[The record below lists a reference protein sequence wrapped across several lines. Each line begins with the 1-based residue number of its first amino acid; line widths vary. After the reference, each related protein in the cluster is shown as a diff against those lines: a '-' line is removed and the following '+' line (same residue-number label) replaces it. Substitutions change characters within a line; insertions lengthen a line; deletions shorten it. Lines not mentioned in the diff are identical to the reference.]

1 MMKRLPTGIQT
12 FEIIR
17 EGNYLYVDKTDLV
30 FRMAH
35 DNRYVFMSRPRRFGK
50 SLLCSTLKSYFEGR
64 RDLFEGLA
72 MEQLETEWRK
82 HPVLLISLASMK
94 AGTEKEFND
103 KIDVQLS
110 WLERQYG
117 VTKTSD
123 TPGARLENLIKEAP
137 AKMGGEKTVVI
148 IDEYDAPLLATLHE
162 PEKLKEMRTIV
173 RSLFSCLKDCDPYL
187 RFVFIT
193 GITKFSQVS
202 SHTPIRAHDWTF
214 SELNNLDKITMMP
227 QYSTICGITQ
237 EELESQMMPHVEN
250 LAADLNI
257 TVEEALLR
265 LKRNYDGYHFADD
278 LKDIYNPY
286 SLLQALKWSRIQ
298 DYWFDTGTP
307 SSLINM
313 LLKFGADIMDF
324 DDGRLC
330 EAHEFDAPTEKMTTP
345 MPFFYQSGYLTIKDY
360 DADMDT
366 YTLRYPNQEVRKGM
380 INALIPY
387 YIEGDTIHAKNIVAD
402 VYRAI
407 RRDDLDEALQ
417 TLKAYLASVP
427 YAENANSEGHYQTML
442 YVVFSLLG
450 RYVQQEVRTAKGR
463 IDMVL
468 TTATDIY
475 VIELKIDRP
484 AQEALDQID
493 TKDYLLPYT
502 LDGRRLHKVGIS
514 FSTESRT
521 IEEWKT
527 DES

>member
-1 MMKRLPTGIQT
+1 MANELKRLPTGIQT

-17 EGNYLYVDKTDLV
+17 KDNYLYIDKTDLV
-30 FRMAH
+30 YQLTH

-64 RDLFEGLA
+64 SDLFQGLA
-72 MEQLETEWRK
+72 IEQMETEWRK

-103 KIDVQLS
+103 KIDNQLS
-110 WLERQYG
+110 WYEKQYG
-117 VTKTSD
+117 VLKTSD
-123 TPGARLENLIKEAP
+123 TPGARFENLIKQAP

-162 PEKLKEMRTIV
+162 PQKLKEMRTTV
-173 RSLFSCLKDCDPYL
+173 RSLFSCLKDCDPWL
-187 RFVFIT
+187 RFVFLT

-202 SHTPIRAHDWTF
+202 IF
-214 SELNNLDKITMMP
+214 SELNNLDKVTMMP
-227 QYSTICGITQ
+227 HYSTICGITQ
-237 EELESQMMPHVEN
+237 EELETQMMPWVEH
-250 LAADLNI
+250 LAQDLGLTI
-257 TVEEALLR
+257 DDTLLR
-265 LKRNYDGYHFADD
+265 LKRNYDGYHFARD
-278 LKDIYNPY
+278 LKDVYNPY
-286 SLLQALKWSRIQ
+286 SLLQALKWSETK

-307 SSLINM
+307 SALVNM

-324 DDGRLC
+324 DDGRQC

-345 MPFFYQSGYLTIKDY
+345 VPFFYQSGYLTIKDY
-360 DADMDT
+360 DADMDS
-366 YTLRYPNQEVRKGM
+366 YTLRYPNYEVRNGM

-387 YIEGDTIHAKNIVAD
+387 YLEGDTIHAKNIVAD

-417 TLKAYLASVP
+417 TLKAYFASIP

-468 TTATDIY
+468 HTATDIY

-484 AQEALDQID
+484 AQEALDQIGQRG
-493 TKDYLLPYT
+493 YLLPYT
-502 LDGRRLHKVGIS
+502 LDNRRLHKVGIS
-514 FSTESRT
+514 FSTSERT
-521 IEEWKT
+521 ISEWKEET
-527 DES
+527 TE

>member
-12 FEIIR
+12 FEKIR
-17 EGNYLYVDKTDLV
+17 EGNYLYVDKTELV
-30 FRMAH
+30 YRMAH
-35 DNRYVFMSRPRRFGK
+35 DSSYVFMSRPRRFGK

-72 MEQLETEWRK
+72 MEHLETEWRK

-202 SHTPIRAHDWTF
+202 IF

-227 QYSTICGITQ
+227 RYSTICGITQ
-237 EELESQMMPHVEN
+237 EELQTQMMPHVEN
-250 LAADLNI
+250 LAAELNI

-265 LKRNYDGYHFADD
+265 LKKNYDGYHFADD
-278 LKDIYNPY
+278 LTDIYNPY
-286 SLLQALKWSRIQ
+286 SLLQALKWCRIQ

-307 SSLINM
+307 SSLVNM
-313 LLKFGADIMDF
+313 LLRFGAEIMDF

-360 DADMDT
+360 DADMET
-366 YTLRYPNQEVRKGM
+366 YTLRYPNREVRNGM

-407 RRDDLDEALQ
+407 RRDDLHEALQ

-475 VIELKIDRP
+475 VMELKIDRP
-484 AQEALDQID
+484 AQEALEQID

>member
-1 MMKRLPTGIQT
+1 MANELKRLPTGIQT

-17 EGNYLYVDKTDLV
+17 KDNYLYIDKTELV
-30 FRMAH
+30 YQLTH

-64 RDLFEGLA
+64 SDLFQGLA
-72 MEQLETEWRK
+72 IEQMETEWRK

-103 KIDVQLS
+103 KIDNQLS
-110 WLERQYG
+110 WYEKQYG
-117 VTKTSD
+117 VLKTSD
-123 TPGARLENLIKEAP
+123 TPGARFENLIKQAP

-162 PEKLKEMRTIV
+162 PQKLKEMRTTV
-173 RSLFSCLKDCDPYL
+173 RSLFSCLKDCDPWL
-187 RFVFIT
+187 RFVFLT

-202 SHTPIRAHDWTF
+202 IF

-227 QYSTICGITQ
+227 HYSTICGITQ
-237 EELESQMMPHVEN
+237 EELETQMMPWVEH
-250 LAADLNI
+250 LAQDLGLTI
-257 TVEEALLR
+257 DDTLLR
-265 LKRNYDGYHFADD
+265 LKRNYDGYHFARD
-278 LKDIYNPY
+278 LKDVYNPY
-286 SLLQALKWSRIQ
+286 SLLQALKWSETK

-307 SSLINM
+307 SALVNM

-324 DDGRLC
+324 DDGRQC

-345 MPFFYQSGYLTIKDY
+345 VPFFYQSGYLTIKDY
-360 DADMDT
+360 DADMDS
-366 YTLRYPNQEVRKGM
+366 YTLRYPNYEVRNGM

-387 YIEGDTIHAKNIVAD
+387 YLEGDTIHAKNIVAD

-417 TLKAYLASVP
+417 TLKAYFASIP

-468 TTATDIY
+468 HTATDIY

-484 AQEALDQID
+484 AQEALDQIGQRG
-493 TKDYLLPYT
+493 YLLPYT
-502 LDGRRLHKVGIS
+502 LDNRRLHKVGIS
-514 FSTESRT
+514 FSTSERT
-521 IEEWKT
+521 ISEWKEET
-527 DES
+527 TE